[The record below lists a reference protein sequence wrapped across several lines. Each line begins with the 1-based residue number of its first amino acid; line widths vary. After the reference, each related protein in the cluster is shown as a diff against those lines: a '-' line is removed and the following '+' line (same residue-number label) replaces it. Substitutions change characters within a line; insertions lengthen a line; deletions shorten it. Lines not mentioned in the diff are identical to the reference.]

1 MILFRCKHQKRPRKN
16 YNLCQMNAKHA
27 QALIHFIIDKNTI
40 FNTVIFTLYLFL
52 IILNYHTIFTNNTSC
67 TIDSLLG
74 LYSLFQFTITSFYSY
89 HMPIIIIFYYIPI
102 PTIYLFLLY
111 TYSYYI
117 PILTIYL
124 FLLYTYSYYIL
135 NSYYVP
141 ILIIYYIDSKLIIL
155 SSRFLQV
162 GLLSGSWVF
171 GCFAAS
177 NRLAAPRIILISI
190 FILYYIHYIQLYI
203 LYYLISLSF
212 LEEVIPLIK

>member
-89 HMPIIIIFYYIPI
+89 HMPIIIIF
-102 PTIYLFLLY
+102 
-111 TYSYYI
+111 YYI